1 MRSLVMVW
9 AVFAPRFM
17 FATIFT
23 GLGLVFWFVDAFV
36 QGLLEQ
42 SDQTGFKHVRLPG
55 EEEDRDK

>member
-1 MRSLVMVW
+1 MVW